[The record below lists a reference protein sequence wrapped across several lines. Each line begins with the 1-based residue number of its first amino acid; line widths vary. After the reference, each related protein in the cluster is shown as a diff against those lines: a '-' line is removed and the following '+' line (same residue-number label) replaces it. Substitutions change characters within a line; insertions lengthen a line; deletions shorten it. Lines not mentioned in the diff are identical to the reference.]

1 MSETYVC
8 TDIETDGPSPGQYS
22 MLSFASV
29 PFRLDKTILGTFERN
44 LELLPG
50 AKQDPKTMK
59 FWQTQ
64 PEAWQA
70 CRANAVSPKKA
81 MCDYCAWLKA
91 LAETPVCVARPVG
104 FDFTFIH
111 WYLHEFAGENP

>member
-1 MSETYVC
+1 
-8 TDIETDGPSPGQYS
+8 

-29 PFRLDKTILGTFERN
+29 AFRLDKTIVGTFERN

-50 AKQDPKTMK
+50 AKQNLKTMQ
-59 FWQTQ
+59 FWQAQ

-70 CRANAVSPKKA
+70 CRSNVVLPKTA
-81 MCDYCAWLKA
+81 MCDYCAWLKS
-91 LAETPVCVARPVG
+91 LPKIPVCVAHPVG

-111 WYLHEFAGENP
+111 